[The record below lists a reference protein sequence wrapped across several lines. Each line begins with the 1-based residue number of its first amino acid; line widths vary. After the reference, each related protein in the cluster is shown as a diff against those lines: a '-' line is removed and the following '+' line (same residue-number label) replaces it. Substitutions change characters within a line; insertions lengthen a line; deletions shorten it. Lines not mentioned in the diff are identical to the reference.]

1 MRVADIKAY
10 DRLFAANITNPC
22 QLGHLRINLYISNA
36 ICYTLPTIRKLRL
49 THFDRIFKQ
58 NRSIAGQS
66 PKSSQPQLIPAK
78 DPEETHSRFW
88 VIIRRC
94 HGRFIDAMAIT
105 EDMKIADVL
114 KKYPSS
120 RKVFERHIPQC
131 PKCGGAAAESIG
143 RGARQHGIDPEML
156 VAELNRA
163 ARPRKKK

>member
-1 MRVADIKAY
+1 MTEYSSKIVRLQVKA
-10 DRLFAANITNPC
+10 LN
-22 QLGHLRINLYISNA
+22 QV
-36 ICYTLPTIRKLRL
+36 
-49 THFDRIFKQ
+49 
-58 NRSIAGQS
+58 NRNSF
-66 PKSSQPQLIPAK
+66 PHK

-105 EDMKIADVL
+105 KDMKIADVL

-120 RKVFERHIPQC
+120 KKVFEKHIPQC